1 MKIVQLTITTKD
13 GCGFSSPGA
22 PLMSTLI
29 FLTSW
34 NFSQAVVPKAVIQ
47 VSISLQQRKMSWQR
61 QLSKYFMLPNK
72 DPRRAILTE
81 TNRWIIPN
89 RQAWLIFLWRRKR
102 QKQVLVHL
110 KRSME
115 CCLQLCLK
123 VPKMAIKQWWR
134 EKMER
139 ITHFPRQ
146 WLLVTALFLLE
157 RVKETDLPTNFP
169 CLDLTQMIR
178 NLQLRLLLRFL
189 TQWLALSKAR
199 SRKLKLKMYN

>member
-81 TNRWIIPN
+81 TNR
-89 RQAWLIFLWRRKR
+89 
-102 QKQVLVHL
+102 
-110 KRSME
+110 
-115 CCLQLCLK
+115 
-123 VPKMAIKQWWR
+123 
-134 EKMER
+134 
-139 ITHFPRQ
+139 
-146 WLLVTALFLLE
+146 
-157 RVKETDLPTNFP
+157 
-169 CLDLTQMIR
+169 
-178 NLQLRLLLRFL
+178 
-189 TQWLALSKAR
+189 
-199 SRKLKLKMYN
+199 